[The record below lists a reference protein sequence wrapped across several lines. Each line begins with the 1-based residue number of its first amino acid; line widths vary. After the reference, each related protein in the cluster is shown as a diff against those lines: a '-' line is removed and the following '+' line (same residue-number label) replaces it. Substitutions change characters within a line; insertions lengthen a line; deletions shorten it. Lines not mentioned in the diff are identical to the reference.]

1 MYYRVKT
8 KNGKRGST
16 YTVKDL
22 VIEGVSSILAE
33 NGVTD
38 IIKSISETKYAQFI
52 DLSQSEEDNAYFY
65 EVRVKEVG
73 ENGKPKT
80 RLYLMEACDIEDIK
94 KKIEMEDMGDIKSI
108 VKTDI
113 KSIFQ
118 KKQ

>member
-8 KNGKRGST
+8 KNGKKSST
-16 YTVKDL
+16 YIVKDV
-22 VIEGVSSILAE
+22 VIEGVSKVLIE

-38 IIKSISETKYAQFI
+38 IVRSISDTKYGKYI
-52 DLSQSEEDNAYFY
+52 DLTINEEDTTYYY
-65 EVRVKEVG
+65 EVKTREIG
-73 ENGKPKT
+73 EKGKLQT